1 MPAIITDQF
10 RIKSAESFVSGVTGI
25 GSTTN
30 NYYLWIGLPNSNE
43 LSATWDDNPTTPKD
57 AFVEEN
63 DYWDTMI
70 AMKKINADDVVRVV
84 RKVEWR
90 SGTFYDFYR
99 HDYSRTNLSNVT
111 SSTNLYDSNYYVVNS
126 DYRVYICLQNGTDPE
141 NPSGRPSL
149 DEPTF
154 TDLEPRSAGTSGDG
168 YIWKFLYTI
177 KPNEIIKFDSTN
189 FMPVPNDWET
199 GASYQAVRNNAV
211 QSGQIKIVTIKNRG
225 VGYGTAATYNNV
237 PINGDGKDATCS
249 VIVNSTGTVDA
260 VELTNGGS
268 NYTFGTVDLESAG
281 IENTGATEANLEVI
295 IPPSGGHGYDIH
307 KELGAYRVLL
317 YSRFENDSLNPDFI
331 VGNQFSRVG
340 IVKNPVAADS
350 TELLKLS
357 KASSVYALKLSGSNV
372 TTTTFTQDAY
382 VRQTIGTGVTAVGRV
397 VSWTPTNGVLKYW
410 QDKSLA
416 TGNSATYGY
425 KLNRFSSSPI
435 TGGNTEILGGSG
447 SLTIDTNFGSTSE
460 PGIKTTIN
468 SKTYYL
474 GQQFINGLAN
484 PEVKKYSGEIVYVD
498 NRAAITRSSTQKED
512 IKIVLEF

>member
-1 MPAIITDQF
+1 M
-10 RIKSAESFVSGVTGI
+10 
-25 GSTTN
+25 
-30 NYYLWIGLPNSNE
+30 
-43 LSATWDDNPTTPKD
+43 
-57 AFVEEN
+57 
-63 DYWDTMI
+63 
-70 AMKKINADDVVRVV
+70 
-84 RKVEWR
+84 
-90 SGTFYDFYR
+90 
-99 HDYSRTNLSNVT
+99 
-111 SSTNLYDSNYYVVNS
+111 
-126 DYRVYICLQNGTDPE
+126 
-141 NPSGRPSL
+141 
-149 DEPTF
+149 
-154 TDLEPRSAGTSGDG
+154 DL
-168 YIWKFLYTI
+168 K
-177 KPNEIIKFDSTN
+177 
-189 FMPVPNDWET
+189 
-199 GASYQAVRNNAV
+199 
-211 QSGQIKIVTIKNRG
+211 
-225 VGYGTAATYNNV
+225 
-237 PINGDGKDATCS
+237 
-249 VIVNSTGTVDA
+249 
-260 VELTNGGS
+260 
-268 NYTFGTVDLESAG
+268 SAG
-281 IENTGATEANLEVI
+281 IENTGATSANLEVI

-350 TELLKLS
+350 TELLGLS

-416 TGNSATYGY
+416 TGNGATYGY
-425 KLNRFSSSPI
+425 QLNRFSSSPI